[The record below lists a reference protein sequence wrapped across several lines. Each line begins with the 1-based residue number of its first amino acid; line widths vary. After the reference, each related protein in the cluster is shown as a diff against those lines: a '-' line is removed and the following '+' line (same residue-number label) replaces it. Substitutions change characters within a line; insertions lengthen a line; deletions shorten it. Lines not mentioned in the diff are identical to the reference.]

1 MQYPL
6 IRRGMVTAGAAVAAA
21 VVALAVPTGT
31 ALAQPRDAARHVLLI
46 SVDGLHQSD
55 LSWYAAHHPG
65 SAMASLV
72 HRGTDFT
79 HASTPVPSDSFPGMV
94 AQVTGGNPA
103 SAGVYYDSSYDRGL
117 LPPGTTSC
125 AGVAPGANV
134 QYDESIDRNPA
145 SLDAGQ
151 GLTGLPDSILGL
163 TGQARDLIDPAK
175 LPVDPATCK
184 PLYPHQFVQV
194 NTIFEVAKAHGLRTA
209 WSDKHAAYDI
219 LNGPSGSGIDDLFTP
234 EINSNVPGGTG
245 DWTADNAATRR
256 YDGYKATAVINEIDG
271 YDHSRTTKV
280 GVPAIFGMNFQT
292 VSTAEKLPTSDGQAG
307 GYLADGVTPGPLL
320 SGALDSVD
328 KQLGS
333 MLSELRAQRLQNSTT
348 MILSA
353 KHGQSPTDPKLLNRI
368 DDGPIIDGLNAA
380 WTKAHPGAPALVVH
394 SSDDDG
400 MLLWLGNRSAAATA
414 FTQKYL
420 LARSGNGTD
429 ITKAPTPYTR
439 SGLARLYVGPGA
451 AAYFH
456 VRPGDAR
463 VPDVVGVVVPGVVY
477 TGGTKKIAEHGG
489 AAQADR
495 NVPIVVAGPE
505 QERGRSVGTPVGT
518 TQIAP
523 TILHALGLNP
533 GELRAVRREGTRTL
547 PQP

>member
-1 MQYPL
+1 
-6 IRRGMVTAGAAVAAA
+6 
-21 VVALAVPTGT
+21 
-31 ALAQPRDAARHVLLI
+31 
-46 SVDGLHQSD
+46 
-55 LSWYAAHHPG
+55 
-65 SAMASLV
+65 
-72 HRGTDFT
+72 
-79 HASTPVPSDSFPGMV
+79 
-94 AQVTGGNPA
+94 
-103 SAGVYYDSSYDRGL
+103 
-117 LPPGTTSC
+117 
-125 AGVAPGANV
+125 
-134 QYDESIDRNPA
+134 
-145 SLDAGQ
+145 
-151 GLTGLPDSILGL
+151 
-163 TGQARDLIDPAK
+163 
-175 LPVDPATCK
+175 
-184 PLYPHQFVQV
+184 
-194 NTIFEVAKAHGLRTA
+194 
-209 WSDKHAAYDI
+209 
-219 LNGPSGSGIDDLFTP
+219 
-234 EINSNVPGGTG
+234 
-245 DWTADNAATRR
+245 
-256 YDGYKATAVINEIDG
+256 
-271 YDHSRTTKV
+271 
-280 GVPAIFGMNFQT
+280 
-292 VSTAEKLPTSDGQAG
+292 
-307 GYLADGVTPGPLL
+307 
-320 SGALDSVD
+320 
-328 KQLGS
+328 
-333 MLSELRAQRLQNSTT
+333 
-348 MILSA
+348 
-353 KHGQSPTDPKLLNRI
+353 
-368 DDGPIIDGLNAA
+368 
-380 WTKAHPGAPALVVH
+380 
-394 SSDDDG
+394 

>member
-292 VSTAEKLPTSDGQAG
+292 VSTAEKLPTSDERRTGLGRQAAGQHALRAEG
-307 GYLADGVTPGPLL
+307 PAPPEQHHDDPLSQARPVADGP
-320 SGALDSVD
+320 
-328 KQLGS
+328 
-333 MLSELRAQRLQNSTT
+333 E
-348 MILSA
+348 
-353 KHGQSPTDPKLLNRI
+353 
-368 DDGPIIDGLNAA
+368 
-380 WTKAHPGAPALVVH
+380 
-394 SSDDDG
+394 
-400 MLLWLGNRSAAATA
+400 
-414 FTQKYL
+414 
-420 LARSGNGTD
+420 
-429 ITKAPTPYTR
+429 
-439 SGLARLYVGPGA
+439 
-451 AAYFH
+451 
-456 VRPGDAR
+456 
-463 VPDVVGVVVPGVVY
+463 
-477 TGGTKKIAEHGG
+477 
-489 AAQADR
+489 AAQPHRRRPDHR
-495 NVPIVVAGPE
+495 RPERRVDEGPP
-505 QERGRSVGTPVGT
+505 GRS
-518 TQIAP
+518 
-523 TILHALGLNP
+523 
-533 GELRAVRREGTRTL
+533 RARRPL
-547 PQP
+547 Q